1 MLNSVRKGKDSTLT
15 LVYLKNEEDGLPT
28 RQSQDYAKDKL
39 AILKGY
45 LGRFTTAM
53 KDKNWR
59 ALNYIDLQAG
69 PGKNKF
75 RPSGEI
81 LLGSPLLA
89 LTTRFSFGN
98 VFLVEMGTS
107 EYNALVS
114 RVEASDLRDSVKR
127 YNEDCNI
134 AVDKIV
140 EYIKQIDSVY
150 SPGVWPCLN
159 LAFLDPEGLEV
170 EWQTVEKLA
179 NLQRMDLIINFS
191 TNGITRNAGQMV
203 EREEDTIIDR
213 FFGTREW
220 RLIYEETRPKGN
232 SEVRRELI
240 DFYLSRLKGMG
251 YVKTKREEKPF
262 KNERNVQ
269 VYTMIFA
276 SKHDL
281 GIQFWND
288 AVQEVSQPRLF

>member
-1 MLNSVRKGKDSTLT
+1 M
-15 LVYLKNEEDGLPT
+15 YLRDGEDGLST

-69 PGKNKF
+69 PGKNSF
-75 RPSGEI
+75 SPSGDI

-89 LTTRFSFGN
+89 LTTRFAFGN
-98 VFLVEMGTS
+98 VFLVELGTS
-107 EYNALVS
+107 EYDALVS
-114 RVEASDLRDSVKR
+114 RVEASDLSKCVKH
-127 YNEDCNI
+127 YNEDCNV

-140 EYIKQIDSVY
+140 ENIKQIDQNSR
-150 SPGVWPCLN
+150 PGVWPCLS

-170 EWQTVEKLA
+170 QWQTVEKLA

-191 TNGITRNAGQMV
+191 TNGLTRNAGQLI
-203 EREEDTIIDR
+203 EREEDTVIDR

-220 RLIYEETRPKGN
+220 RSIYEETRHKGG
-232 SEVRRELI
+232 SVVRRELI

-251 YVKTKREEKPF
+251 YVKTKREEKPI
-262 KNERNVQ
+262 KNKRNVQ
-269 VYTMIFA
+269 IYTMIFA
-276 SKHDL
+276 SKNDL
-281 GIQFWND
+281 GIKFWNG
-288 AVQEVSQPRLF
+288 AVQEVNQPRLL